1 MRMAFWMMIIM
12 CFLACRRDE
21 VALTPVSGSTGVGGV
36 SLPRTWLALGDSYTI
51 GQGVKE
57 EERFPAQTVER
68 LGKLFRTIDT
78 LRYIAMTGWTTVDL
92 LTAIGRENPRQ
103 HTVVSLLIGVNDQY
117 RGWDSTSYRIRF
129 QQALNQAIRLA
140 GGFPKRVF
148 VLSIPDYGV
157 TSYARHLD
165 TARIRKEIDGYNHIN
180 RELANTAGTHYLD
193 ITPLTREGRW
203 NRQLICGDS
212 LHPSGID
219 YGRWADR
226 LAPIMEALL
235 Q

>member
-1 MRMAFWMMIIM
+1 MRICLLLLLAFMAPG
-12 CFLACRRDE
+12 CSRE
-21 VALTPVSGSTGVGGV
+21 NTPVLPGPGSGGFGGV
-36 SLPRTWLALGDSYTI
+36 AQTRTWLALGDSYTI

-68 LGKLFRTIDT
+68 LARQFRTIDT
-78 LRYIAMTGWTTVDL
+78 LRYIAVTGWTTNDL
-92 LTAIGRENPRQ
+92 LQAIGKDRPWN

-117 RGWDSTSYRIRF
+117 RGLDSASYRIRF
-129 QQALNQAIRLA
+129 QEALNQALRLA
-140 GGFPKRVF
+140 GGKPTRVF

-165 TARIRKEIDGYNHIN
+165 TARIRREIDGYNLIN
-180 RELANTAGTHYLD
+180 RQLSTAAGTHYLD
-193 ITPLTREGRW
+193 VTALTREGRW
-203 NRQLICGDS
+203 NRALICGDS

-226 LAPIMEALL
+226 LAPMMEGVL

>member
-1 MRMAFWMMIIM
+1 MRVFLLLLTAFIYTG
-12 CFLACRRDE
+12 CSRE
-21 VALTPVSGSTGVGGV
+21 SVAPLPEPGNGGVGGV
-36 SLPRTWLALGDSYTI
+36 SLPKTWLALGDSYTI
-51 GQGVKE
+51 GQGVKD

-68 LGKLFRTIDT
+68 LAKLYRTIDT
-78 LRYIAMTGWTTVDL
+78 LRYIAITGWTTVDL
-92 LTAIGRENPRQ
+92 LTAISRENPRQ

-117 RGWDSTSYRIRF
+117 RGWDSASYRIRF
-129 QQALNQAIRLA
+129 RDALLQAVRLS
-140 GGFPKRVF
+140 GGKPSHVF

-157 TSYARHLD
+157 TAYAKHLD
-165 TARIRKEIDGYNHIN
+165 TARIRREIDGYNRIN
-180 RELANTAGTHYLD
+180 REISSSMGCPYLD
-193 ITPLTREGRW
+193 ITGLTREARW

-226 LAPIMEALL
+226 LAPMMEGLL

>member
-1 MRMAFWMMIIM
+1 MRDTLCLTILLL
-12 CFLACRRDE
+12 CLACQRPD
-21 VALTPVSGSTGVGGV
+21 PPQPIPPGGSGIGGV
-36 SLPRTWLALGDSYTI
+36 YQPKTWLALGDSYTI

-57 EERFPAQTVER
+57 AERFPAQTLDR
-68 LGKLFRTIDT
+68 LARSHKTIDT
-78 LRYIAMTGWTTVDL
+78 LRYMATTGWTTIDL
-92 LTAIGRENPRQ
+92 LNTISRENPGQ

-117 RGWDSTSYRIRF
+117 RGWDTALYRTRF
-129 QQALNQAIRLA
+129 QDALQQALRLA
-140 GGFPKRVF
+140 GGKPTHVF

-157 TSYARHLD
+157 TAYARHLD
-165 TARIRKEIDGYNHIN
+165 TARIRREIDGYNRIN
-180 RELANTAGTHYLD
+180 REITRTAGCAYLD

-203 NRQLICGDS
+203 NKDLICGDS

-226 LAPIMEALL
+226 LAPMMEAAL

>member
-1 MRMAFWMMIIM
+1 MLTG
-12 CFLACRRDE
+12 CNRDPSPMLPE
-21 VALTPVSGSTGVGGV
+21 PVSGGIGGV
-36 SLPRTWLALGDSYTI
+36 SVPKTWLALGDSYTI

-68 LGKLFRTIDT
+68 LAKLYRTIDT
-78 LRYIAMTGWTTVDL
+78 LRYIAITGWTTVDL
-92 LTAIGRENPRQ
+92 LTAISRENPRQ

-117 RGWDSTSYRIRF
+117 RGLDSGAYRIRF
-129 QQALNQAIRLA
+129 RDALLQAVRLA
-140 GGFPKRVF
+140 GGKPSHVF

-157 TSYARHLD
+157 TAYAQHLD
-165 TARIRKEIDGYNHIN
+165 TARIRREIDGYNRIN
-180 RELANTAGTHYLD
+180 REISSSMGCPYLD
-193 ITPLTREGRW
+193 ITGLTREARW

-226 LAPIMEALL
+226 LAPMMEGLL

>member
-1 MRMAFWMMIIM
+1 MRF
-12 CFLACRRDE
+12 CLFLLLVLIGAGCDRDDPT
-21 VALTPVSGSTGVGGV
+21 APVNPGGSGLGGV
-36 SLPRTWLALGDSYTI
+36 PVTRTWLALGDSYTI
-51 GQGVKE
+51 GQGVTE

-68 LGKLFRTIDT
+68 LARQYRTIDT
-78 LRYIAMTGWTTVDL
+78 LRYIAVTGWTTNDL
-92 LTAIGRENPRQ
+92 LQAIGKDRPWN

-117 RGWDSTSYRIRF
+117 RGLDSTSYRIRF
-129 QQALNQAIRLA
+129 QEALSQAIRLA
-140 GGFPKRVF
+140 GGKPSRVF

-157 TSYARHLD
+157 TAYARHLD
-165 TARIRKEIDGYNHIN
+165 TARIRREIDGFNTIN
-180 RELANTAGTHYLD
+180 RALATTSGCPYLD

-203 NRQLICGDS
+203 NRVLICGDS

-226 LAPIMEALL
+226 LAPMMDGVL

>member
-1 MRMAFWMMIIM
+1 MRNVFCLVLITLS
-12 CFLACRRDE
+12 LACQRTE
-21 VALTPVSGSTGVGGV
+21 EPLPTPPGGSGIGGV
-36 SLPRTWLALGDSYTI
+36 SIPRTWLALGDSYTI

-68 LGKLFRTIDT
+68 LSKLQRSVDT
-78 LRYIAMTGWTTVDL
+78 LRYIAITGWTTVDL
-92 LTAIGRENPRQ
+92 LNAITRENPGQ

-117 RGWDSTSYRIRF
+117 RGWDSALYRARF
-129 QQALNQAIRLA
+129 RDALQQALRLT
-140 GGFPKRVF
+140 GGKSSHVF

-157 TSYARHLD
+157 TAYAKHLD
-165 TARIRKEIDGYNHIN
+165 TARISREIDGYNRIN
-180 RELANTAGTHYLD
+180 REIATASGCPYLD
-193 ITPLTREGRW
+193 ITPLTREARW

-226 LAPIMEALL
+226 LAPMMEVLL

>member
-1 MRMAFWMMIIM
+1 MRSAFWMMIM
-12 CFLACRRDE
+12 LGVMACRRND
-21 VALTPVSGSTGVGGV
+21 VTLTPISGSTGVGGV
-36 SLPRTWLALGDSYTI
+36 SSPNTWLALGDSYTI

-68 LGKLFRTIDT
+68 LGKLYRTIDT
-78 LRYIAMTGWTTVDL
+78 LRYIAVTGWTTVDL

-103 HTVVSLLIGVNDQY
+103 HKVVSLLIGVNDQY
-117 RGWDSTSYRIRF
+117 RGWDSAAYRIRF
-129 QQALNQAIRLA
+129 RDALQQAVRLA
-140 GGFPKRVF
+140 GGKPSHVF

-157 TSYARHLD
+157 TAYARHLD
-165 TARIRKEIDGYNHIN
+165 TARIRREIDGYNRIN
-180 RELANTAGTHYLD
+180 REISSSMGCPYLD
-193 ITPLTREGRW
+193 ITGLTREARW

-226 LAPIMEALL
+226 LAPMMEGLL

>member
-1 MRMAFWMMIIM
+1 MRHVF
-12 CFLACRRDE
+12 CLFLVTLSLACQKSE
-21 VALTPVSGSTGVGGV
+21 EPVPYPRGSSGIGGV
-36 SLPRTWLALGDSYTI
+36 SWPRTWLALGDSYTI

-57 EERFPAQTVER
+57 EERFPAQTLQR
-68 LGKLFRTIDT
+68 LANMQRSVDT
-78 LRYIAMTGWTTVDL
+78 LRYIAITGWTTIDL
-92 LTAIGRENPRQ
+92 LNAIYRENPGQ

-117 RGWDSTSYRIRF
+117 RGWDSALYRVRF
-129 QQALNQAIRLA
+129 RDALEQGLRLA
-140 GGFPKRVF
+140 GGKPSHVF

-157 TSYARHLD
+157 TAYAQHLD
-165 TARIRKEIDGYNHIN
+165 TARIRREIDGYNRIN
-180 RELANTAGTHYLD
+180 REIAAASGCPYLD
-193 ITPLTREGRW
+193 ITPLTREARW

-226 LAPIMEALL
+226 LAPMIEALL